1 VPKAQVPKEDTIWDS
16 ADPHPLLRLITCD
29 PNTPLNGG
37 HYVGHWVV
45 WADLAPA

>member
-1 VPKAQVPKEDTIWDS
+1 MPKEDTIWDS

-37 HYVGHWVV
+37 HYVGNWVV